1 MRLFCEVRNERPI
14 SFETHPRSG
23 NQRATGID
31 SGRYPVEAREDAL
44 TGCGRRWRI
53 LVD

>member
-1 MRLFCEVRNERPI
+1 MNDRSALN
-14 SFETHPRSG
+14 SFETRSG
-23 NQRATGID
+23 NHRARGID

-44 TGCGRRWRI
+44 TGCGRRWRV